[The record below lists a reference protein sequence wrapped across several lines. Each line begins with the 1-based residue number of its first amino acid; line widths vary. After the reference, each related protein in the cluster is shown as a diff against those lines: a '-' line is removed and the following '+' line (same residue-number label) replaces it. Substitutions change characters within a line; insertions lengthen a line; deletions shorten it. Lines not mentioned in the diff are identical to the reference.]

1 MIYSIPSS
9 LLLPA
14 SNLHNNPFFLFEKQF
29 FISLRQKIMTI
40 QRAHINA
47 ELFESPS
54 NKGLLGYD
62 EMIWNEAK
70 CADFGNYLL

>member
-1 MIYSIPSS
+1 
-9 LLLPA
+9 
-14 SNLHNNPFFLFEKQF
+14 
-29 FISLRQKIMTI
+29 MTI

-62 EMIWNEAK
+62 EVIWNGAK

>member
-1 MIYSIPSS
+1 M
-9 LLLPA
+9 
-14 SNLHNNPFFLFEKQF
+14 
-29 FISLRQKIMTI
+29 RQKIMTI

-62 EMIWNEAK
+62 WMIWNEAK

>member
-1 MIYSIPSS
+1 MT
-9 LLLPA
+9 
-14 SNLHNNPFFLFEKQF
+14 SNLHNSSIFLIEKQF

-47 ELFESPS
+47 ELCENPS
-54 NKGLLGYD
+54 KPGLFAYD
-62 EMIWNEAK
+62 GMIWNEAK

>member
-1 MIYSIPSS
+1 VNKSI
-9 LLLPA
+9 A
-14 SNLHNNPFFLFEKQF
+14 FLIEKQF
-29 FISLRQKIMTI
+29 FISLPQKIMTI

-54 NKGLLGYD
+54 NKGLFGYD
-62 EMIWNEAK
+62 GVIWNEAK

>member
-1 MIYSIPSS
+1 MP
-9 LLLPA
+9 
-14 SNLHNNPFFLFEKQF
+14 
-29 FISLRQKIMTI
+29 QKIMTI

-54 NKGLLGYD
+54 NKGLFGYD
-62 EMIWNEAK
+62 GVIWNEAK

>member
-1 MIYSIPSS
+1 MVNKCIVFHI
-9 LLLPA
+9 
-14 SNLHNNPFFLFEKQF
+14 EKQF

-47 ELFESPS
+47 ELCESPS
-54 NKGLLGYD
+54 KLGLFVYD